1 MISTSR
7 SMRGPPVRTVV
18 KAPAFTSPSR
28 QTQNIVLDKVFLD
41 LGIRFTNLT

>member
-28 QTQNIVLDKVFLD
+28 QTQNITLSPHF
-41 LGIRFTNLT
+41 F